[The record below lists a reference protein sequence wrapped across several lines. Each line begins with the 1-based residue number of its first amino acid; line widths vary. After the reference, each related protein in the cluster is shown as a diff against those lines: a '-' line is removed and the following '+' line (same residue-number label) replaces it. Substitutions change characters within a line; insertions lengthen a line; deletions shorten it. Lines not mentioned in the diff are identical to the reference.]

1 MMCYTVDAEGRFLY
15 SARKA
20 RGSSQPR
27 GQMGK
32 RSYLL
37 PVNSKLLLEIKE
49 RIEFMRC
56 IEVFVVFAMGTL
68 AFSVVPGCKRFNEFV
83 SDAEFL

>member
-1 MMCYTVDAEGRFLY
+1 MIVP
-15 SARKA
+15 SA
-20 RGSSQPR
+20 
-27 GQMGK
+27 
-32 RSYLL
+32 
-37 PVNSKLLLEIKE
+37 VNSKLLLEIKE

-68 AFSVVPGCKRFNEFV
+68 DFSVVPGCKRFNEFV